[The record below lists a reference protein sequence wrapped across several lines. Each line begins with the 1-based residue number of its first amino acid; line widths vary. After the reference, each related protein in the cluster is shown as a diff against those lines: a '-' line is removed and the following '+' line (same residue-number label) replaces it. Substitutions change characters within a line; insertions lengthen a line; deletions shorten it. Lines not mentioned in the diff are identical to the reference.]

1 MLIFREGEECIILR
15 FIQYTDLRFMSWLTE
30 FSSGINESF
39 NGIEIDIMRL
49 IFGARSRRFGSFI
62 LRMKRD

>member
-30 FSSGINESF
+30 FSSGINKSF

-49 IFGARSRRFGSFI
+49 IFGARS
-62 LRMKRD
+62 